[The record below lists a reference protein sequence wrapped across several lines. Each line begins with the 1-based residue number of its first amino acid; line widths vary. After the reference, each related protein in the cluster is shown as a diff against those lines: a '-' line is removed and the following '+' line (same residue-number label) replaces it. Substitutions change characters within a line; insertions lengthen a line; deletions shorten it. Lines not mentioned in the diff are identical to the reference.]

1 MTVSLNLEASRATA
15 APDTGVLEK
24 TPLERYVAPDK
35 PSLVGLSRPALAE
48 ALAGI
53 RVAPGHVK
61 MRVQQLWH
69 WIYVR
74 AAYDFDHM
82 TIFAKDLRP

>member
-1 MTVSLNLEASRATA
+1 MTAILSMAETASTP
-15 APDTGVLEK
+15 APVAPLEK

-35 PSLVGLSRPALAE
+35 PSLVGLSRSALAE
-48 ALAGI
+48 ALGGI
-53 RVAPGHVK
+53 GIPERQRK

-74 AAYDFDHM
+74 GSRSFDAM
-82 TIFAKDLRP
+82 TSMSKVLRGQ